1 MIAEV
6 IQIWSP
12 IEFSEELQQL
22 QEMARRFCREEI
34 IPVAADHDKTGE
46 VRWYY
51 FLNWKSVCV
60 FVLGKSSHWPES
72 TLYITLLIV
81 SFILVSAAGCLLWM
95 MVFFSRAKI
104 YRVCIVIL
112 KLCDCESS
120 RDYYTCVY
128 QSVQKC
134 TCSDNVMYKIWCF
147 LNSF

>member
-1 MIAEV
+1 MQYMIAEV

-34 IPVAADHDKTGE
+34 MPVAADHDKTGE

-95 MVFFSRAKI
+95 MVFFSHAKNFSCVHCNLKVMRLREFKRLL
-104 YRVCIVIL
+104 YLCIP
-112 KLCDCESS
+112 K
-120 RDYYTCVY
+120 CVKVY
-128 QSVQKC
+128 
-134 TCSDNVMYKIWCF
+134 M
-147 LNSF
+147 